1 MPSVTGIMEW
11 RNTERSNDSLDQSDR
26 MQIRL
31 TLTRQKHAEAMEIL
45 RDVSKY
51 WRSDFIARAIVLLG
65 KQEGKSTLPGK
76 ADVIDTGVADIFG

>member
-1 MPSVTGIMEW
+1 MD
-11 RNTERSNDSLDQSDR
+11 RCDR

-76 ADVIDTGVADIFG
+76 AAVIDTGVADIFG

>member
-11 RNTERSNDSLDQSDR
+11 RNTERSNDSLDRSDR
-26 MQIRL
+26 LQIRL

-76 ADVIDTGVADIFG
+76 AAVSDTGVADIFG

>member
-1 MPSVTGIMEW
+1 MN
-11 RNTERSNDSLDQSDR
+11 RSDR
-26 MQIRL
+26 LQIRL

-65 KQEGKSTLPGK
+65 KQEVKSALPGK

>member
-1 MPSVTGIMEW
+1 M
-11 RNTERSNDSLDQSDR
+11 DQSDR

-51 WRSDFIARAIVLLG
+51 WRSDFIARAIALLG
-65 KQEGKSTLPGK
+65 KQEGKTKLPGR
-76 ADVIDTGVADIFG
+76 ANVTDTGVDDIFG

>member
-1 MPSVTGIMEW
+1 
-11 RNTERSNDSLDQSDR
+11 LDQSDR

-31 TLTRQKHAEAMEIL
+31 TLTRPKHAEAMEIL

-65 KQEGKSTLPGK
+65 KQEGKPTLPGK
-76 ADVIDTGVADIFG
+76 AAVSDTGVADIFG